1 MKEYNMNDF
10 YYLNEINHNI
20 FEQFPGIGLSYFAVK
35 HFTNMNKIF
44 FNAMISLPQFEHIR
58 FLTHQPSKCNQI
70 LIVAEIF
77 FFIFDLSPSF

>member
-44 FNAMISLPQFEHIR
+44 FNAMISLPQFEHI
-58 FLTHQPSKCNQI
+58 
-70 LIVAEIF
+70 
-77 FFIFDLSPSF
+77 